1 MKMGLKTMMLTVL
14 TVILF
19 YRTGLSQEIKWD
31 STYRPEIYPSRV
43 DLYRSFKHSPKDIVF
58 LGNSITFWGEWPELL
73 GMPNIKNRGI
83 PGDTSFGLL
92 DRLDEVTGGHP
103 SSVFILI
110 GINDIARNFPDSIII
125 RNYARMI
132 SQIKSGSPQTKIF
145 FQTMLPTNSSFGKL
159 KDHYK
164 NGRIIE
170 INAKLK
176 DLARRNDVTVIDLYS
191 AFADHTGNL
200 PSKYT
205 FDGVH
210 LNKQGYDIWVSVL
223 RKGKYLGR

>member
-1 MKMGLKTMMLTVL
+1 MLTVL
-14 TVILF
+14 TVMLF
-19 YRTGLSQEIKWD
+19 YRAGLSQEIKWD

-73 GMPNIKNRGI
+73 GMPHIKNRGI

-103 SSVFILI
+103 VSIFILI

-125 RNYARMI
+125 RNYERMI
-132 SQIKSGSPQTKIF
+132 SQIKSASPQTKIF

-176 DLARRNDVTVIDLYS
+176 DLAKRNDITVIDLYS

-200 PSKYT
+200 PAKYT

-210 LNKQGYDIWVSVL
+210 LNKQGYDVWVSVL
-223 RKGKYLGR
+223 RKGKYLSG